1 MAGPVYW
8 IGSNGNTYVKGGGDG
23 GGVQDYGRLAP
34 GSSIYGATL
43 ISDPNPGG
51 GSTTGGSSTGGSSQP
66 VGDPN
71 LVAQYADT
79 VRKLQGQVG
88 QLDATQNVGLSN
100 LQNNYTNS
108 SNRLNE
114 QWGVAQRDYNT
125 GKQDTERGYQSAR
138 NSAATNAR
146 NKLSALQRL
155 LGVNGA
161 GNSSAAQEAVPLA
174 VAQNATQEIAPVQST
189 YATNRRNQ
197 DTNLQDTER
206 NYKNNQADLQHQLF
220 AQQQALR
227 QSIAQ
232 TRASLL
238 SQIYQAQIQQAV
250 AGGADYASAAAA
262 QGGITNQVNSLLAQI
277 TQLGNQWQNPVVS
290 TGDVKYTA
298 PDLGQY
304 LLGETAGIAQPGVP
318 GSDSVNPLFV
328 PLLGQK
334 DEEQN
339 LVGA

>member
-1 MAGPVYW
+1 MATASDIIAGRYTINKPTLDPTNYE
-8 IGSNGNTYVKGGGDG
+8 NGFALRTGAST
-23 GGVQDYGRLAP
+23 AP
-34 GSSIYGATL
+34 
-43 ISDPNPGG
+43 
-51 GSTTGGSSTGGSSQP
+51 STTTTTSYSQP

-79 VRKLQGQVG
+79 VRQLQGQVG
-88 QLDATQNVGLSN
+88 QLDTTQNVGLGN
-100 LQNNYTNS
+100 LTNNYNNS
-108 SNRLNE
+108 VNRLNE

-161 GNSSAAQEAVPLA
+161 GSSSAAQEAVPLA

-197 DTNLQDTER
+197 DTNLEDTQR
-206 NYKNNQADLQHQLF
+206 NYQNNQADLSHQLF
-220 AQQQALR
+220 AQEQALR

-238 SQIYQAQIQQAV
+238 SQIRQAQIQQAV
-250 AGGADYASAAAA
+250 AGGSNYASAAAA
-262 QGGITNQVNSLLAQI
+262 QGGIANQVNSLLAQI
-277 TQLGNQWQNPVVS
+277 AQLGNQWQNPVVR
-290 TGDVKYTA
+290 TGDIKYAA